1 MIRRLFFVTTF
12 ITGLVSF
19 ATAQISFR
27 TVTDA
32 KKVTV
37 NGYFEVQFV
46 LENGRGE
53 GFRAPDF
60 QGLQVMGGPN
70 QSMSTTIRN
79 GVVASESSYGY
90 VLQPTRVGKVTIG
103 RASVVVK
110 GKTYRTEPITIEVV
124 ESKSRPKN
132 KDGLTREDVFLKAE
146 VESETIYIGQQVPL
160 NYRIYTIKNVN
171 SYNILDE
178 SAYQGFYAEDL
189 RRFNAGVIREVI
201 DGTDYVTKVLKKL
214 ALFPQ
219 QTGTL
224 EISPMQ
230 MQVGIAKSTA
240 RNSRDFFFTP
250 DVYRVNISSPA
261 LQLDVKPLPANPPES
276 FTGGVGFYTFTSSIE
291 KRRITTDDA
300 LEIRVVIAG
309 NGDVKRVEAP
319 NIDLGAA
326 FDVYEPKLIDEQ
338 TREVDGEMRSRRVYE
353 YLALPKVAGV
363 YEFQLEFAYFNT
375 TISDYDIIQSE
386 PYTITVA
393 QGSNAPVDRNP
404 IPDLEKDDDI
414 HYIKSVTNLESKSTP
429 FFGSTAFWGLTGMPF
444 LLFLGVIAFKQV
456 KKQQENIDPLLLKNK
471 LAQKLAN
478 KHLSDALLHLK
489 AGKSRAFYDEV
500 SKAMLGYVNDKLNI
514 RNSELTKENVV
525 SRLEEMKVPSAQIER
540 FMQVIKTCEMAL
552 FARKDTESDMQA
564 TYDQAIDVLVKIEES
579 LGRKK

>member
-1 MIRRLFFVTTF
+1 MIKKLFFL
-12 ITGLVSF
+12 ITLLVSF
-19 ATAQISFR
+19 NTAFTQVDFR
-27 TVTDA
+27 IVTDA
-32 KKVTV
+32 KEVTL

-46 LENGRGE
+46 LENGKGDQ
-53 GFRAPDF
+53 FSAPSF
-60 QGLQVMGGPN
+60 QALRVMGGPN
-70 QSMSTTIRN
+70 QSMSTSIIN
-79 GVVASESSYGY
+79 GVVSSKATYGY
-90 VLQPTRVGKVTIG
+90 ILQPTRIGKVTIG
-103 RASVVVK
+103 RASVKVK
-110 GKTYRTEPITIEVV
+110 DKTYRTEPITINVV
-124 ESKSRPKN
+124 ESKKRPKN
-132 KDGLTREDVFLKAE
+132 EDGVALEEIFLKAE
-146 VESETIYIGQQVPL
+146 VENSDIYIGQQVPL
-160 NYRIYTIKNVN
+160 NYRIYTVKNIN
-171 SYNILDE
+171 SYNVIDE

-189 RRFNAGVIREVI
+189 RRFNAGVVREVI
-201 DGTDYVTKVLKKL
+201 DGTDYVTKVLKRL

-224 EISPMQ
+224 TVDPMQ
-230 MQVGIAKSTA
+230 MQVGIAKNSA
-240 RNSRDFFFTP
+240 RNPRDFFFTP

-261 LQLDVKPLPANPPES
+261 LKLEVKPLPLPAPKS
-276 FTGGVGFYTFTSSIE
+276 FTGAVGFYTFNSNIE

-326 FDVYEPKLIDEQ
+326 FDVYEPKLIDESV
-338 TREVDGEMRSRRVYE
+338 REVDGESRSRRVYE

-363 YEFQLEFAYFNT
+363 YEVQLEFAYFNT
-375 TISDYDIIQSE
+375 TIADYDVIQSE

-393 QGSNAPVDRNP
+393 QGSNAPVSSNP
-404 IPDLEKDDDI
+404 IPDLEKDNDI
-414 HYIKSVTNLESKSTP
+414 HYIKSVTTLQSQSTP
-429 FFGSTAFWGLTGMPF
+429 FFGSATFWGLTGMPF
-444 LLFLGVIAFKQV
+444 LVLFGVMAFKQV
-456 KKQQENIDPLLLKNK
+456 KKKQENIDPIFLKNK

-514 RNSELTKENVV
+514 RNSELTKDNVV
-525 SRLEEMKVPSAQIER
+525 NRLEDLKVSSTQIER

-552 FARKDTESDMQA
+552 FARKDGESDMQE

-579 LGRKK
+579 LGK

>member
-1 MIRRLFFVTTF
+1 MIRRLFF
-12 ITGLVSF
+12 ITVLIGLVSI
-19 ATAQISFR
+19 AAAQVSFR

-32 KKVTV
+32 KRVTL
-37 NGYFEVQFV
+37 NGYFEIQFV

-53 GFRAPDF
+53 ELRAPDF
-60 QGLQVMGGPN
+60 QGLRVMGGPN
-70 QSMSTTIRN
+70 QSMSTSIVN
-79 GVVASESSYGY
+79 GVVSSKSTYGY
-90 VLQPTRVGKVTIG
+90 VLQPTRLGKVTIG
-103 RASVVVK
+103 RASVKVQ
-110 GKTYRTEPITIEVV
+110 GKTYRTEPIIIEVI
-124 ESKSRPKN
+124 ESKTRPKN
-132 KDGLTREDVFLKAE
+132 QDGIAREDVFLKAE
-146 VESETIYIGQQVPL
+146 VEAEEIYIGQQVPM

-178 SAYQGFYAEDL
+178 SDYKGFYAEDL

-201 DGTDYVTKVLKKL
+201 DGTDYVTKVLKRL

-224 EISPMQ
+224 EIAPMQ
-230 MQVGIAKSTA
+230 MQVGIAKSTP
-240 RNSRDFFFTP
+240 RSSRDFFFTP
-250 DVYRVNISSPA
+250 DVYRVNISSPT
-261 LQLDVKPLPANPPES
+261 LQLNVQPLPANPPQS
-276 FTGGVGFYTFTSSIE
+276 FTGAVGYYTFNSTIE

-319 NIDLGAA
+319 NLDLGAA

-338 TREVDGEMRSRRVYE
+338 IREVDGEIRSRRTYE
-353 YLALPKVAGV
+353 YLALPKVTGV
-363 YEFQLEFAYFNT
+363 YEVQLEFAYFNT
-375 TISDYDIIQSE
+375 TIADYDVIQSE

-404 IPDLEKDDDI
+404 IPELEKDNDI
-414 HYIKSVTNLESKSTP
+414 HYIKSVTNLQTKSTP

-456 KKQQENIDPLLLKNK
+456 KKKQDNIDPILLKNK

-478 KHLSDALLHLK
+478 KHLSDAQQHLK
-489 AGKSRAFYDEV
+489 AGKSRAFYDEI

-514 RNSELTKENVV
+514 RNSELTKDNVV
-525 SRLEEMKVPSAQIER
+525 SRLEELQVPTAQIER

-552 FARKDTESDMQA
+552 FARKDSESDMQE
-564 TYDQAIDVLVKIEES
+564 TYDKAIDVLVKIEEN
-579 LGRKK
+579 LKKGE